1 MAARDRRAGGRPAG
15 GKALRAVFALA
26 LAHLVL
32 PLAAETPS
40 DVQVRDRSKIYVG
53 DAERFARPSVVVAT
67 RVYAEITEYQEVR
80 RRQLDRNDPD
90 YYVLMERA
98 ARKFRAA
105 LEEAAKAGGYDL
117 VAEKGAVTR
126 TNGTLPD
133 LTESAIEEVKKVQA
147 S

>member
-1 MAARDRRAGGRPAG
+1 MMGWFRRGGDGLAGVPIV
-15 GKALRAVFALA
+15 RAIFALA
-26 LAHLVL
+26 LACVIL
-32 PLAAETPS
+32 PVAADTPS

-53 DAERFARPSVVVAT
+53 DADRFARPSVVVAT

-126 TNGTLPD
+126 TNGALPD